1 MTDGELERR
10 YEALQRAAAAV
21 LEVTAADAAPVSP
34 AHQRKVDALEQA
46 LRGHGSR
53 NAVTTEILDP
63 DRDYLTMRDYQR
75 GVPGGAPF
83 PLADRA
89 QSIRRSL
96 AKDDVADHRVG
107 DWPNDWDPTLTELEA
122 MIVATLLQELAARL
136 AATGDPG
143 GAELAAVAREL
154 ADEILAPTF
163 AGAQR

>member
-10 YEALQRAAAAV
+10 YEALRRAVAAV
-21 LEVTAADAAPVSP
+21 LEVSAADATPVSP
-34 AHQRKVDALEQA
+34 AHQKKLAALEEA

-53 NAVTTEILDP
+53 DAVHPEILDP
-63 DRDYLTMRDYQR
+63 DRHYLTMRDYQR

-83 PLADRA
+83 PFADRA

-136 AATGDPG
+136 SATGDPG
-143 GAELAAVAREL
+143 GEELSAVALEL
-154 ADEILAPTF
+154 ADEVLAPTF
-163 AGAQR
+163 AGAQ